1 MQSLYGF
8 IKSANEWDF
17 SFKTLKSIQN
27 FYIPQTENVNWGIES
42 IRNLGSKI
50 WETITCHIKAS
61 TTLDL
66 FKAAIKQ

>member
-1 MQSLYGF
+1 M
-8 IKSANEWDF
+8 
-17 SFKTLKSIQN
+17 
-27 FYIPQTENVNWGIES
+27 ENVNWDIEG